1 MAGRIQFSQRRLSLS
16 HSMTGIAREDAHR
29 YEAALGLIQNPASDR
44 SRSRRLIAAIKPL
57 AQQTQD
63 ALGVNTIRYRH
74 SCRAS
79 STMHTEE
86 EPPSHQ
92 MRTSRERLQTWIAL
106 SFLSCQQRNDSKERT
121 GTKPPSPGCQA
132 NEPRSRCWFR
142 RERAFSPGRR
152 LLDGRLWRE
161 SLSVE
166 RLSGTLLHLAS
177 TASSRD

>member
-1 MAGRIQFSQRRLSLS
+1 MRRSCHRSKPATICSTAKCAPQLSS
-16 HSMTGIAREDAHR
+16 
-29 YEAALGLIQNPASDR
+29 
-44 SRSRRLIAAIKPL
+44 IAAIKPL
-57 AQQTQD
+57 AQQNQD
-63 ALGVNTIRYRH
+63 GLDVNTTRYRR

-132 NEPRSRCWFR
+132 NEARSRCWFR
-142 RERAFSPGRR
+142 RERAFSPGGG

-161 SLSVE
+161 SFSVE
-166 RLSGTLLHLAS
+166 RLSGTLLHLVS
-177 TASSRD
+177 TASSIYCIIQGLNFMCST